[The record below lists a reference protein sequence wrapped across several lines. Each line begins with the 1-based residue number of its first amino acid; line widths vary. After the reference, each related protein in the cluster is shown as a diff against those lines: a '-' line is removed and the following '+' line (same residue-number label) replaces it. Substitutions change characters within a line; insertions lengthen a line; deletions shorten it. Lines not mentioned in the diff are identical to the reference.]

1 MCRRATFDGPR
12 SVGPGRAS
20 IRMPSGCFSDFVLRG
35 EWILSTVCHAHVGA
49 TRRSSYGSHLRER
62 RSRNCMSRF
71 GAIANGRQSEQM
83 VRYLERQPVVDQHCD
98 HPRDWSDK
106 LLQDS
111 DSLQL
116 QFQDFAELRSL
127 FRVTTLVRWAL
138 LAMFCFRRFAED
150 HRIAFT
156 FSITRRKA
164 SITTYHYVAEG
175 RAANRK
181 NRLLSPN
188 RCGSDAC
195 YVGLP

>member
-1 MCRRATFDGPR
+1 
-12 SVGPGRAS
+12 
-20 IRMPSGCFSDFVLRG
+20 
-35 EWILSTVCHAHVGA
+35 
-49 TRRSSYGSHLRER
+49 
-62 RSRNCMSRF
+62 MSRCLHLKF

-83 VRYLERQPVVDQHCD
+83 VRYLERQPVVDQHCH
-98 HPRDWSDK
+98 HPRERSDK

-127 FRVTTLVRWAL
+127 LRVTTLVRWAL
-138 LAMFCFRRFAED
+138 FAMFCFRRLAED
-150 HRIAFT
+150 HRIAVA

-164 SITTYHYVAEG
+164 PITTYHYVAEG